1 MVAGEPR
8 QTEVC
13 VDSVA
18 GVRIASA
25 AGADRVE
32 LCSALELGGLTP
44 SPGLIEAAVDAAV
57 EARPTGMAPLAVHVL
72 IRCRPGDFCYAP
84 DELAVMARDVA
95 AAVAA
100 GADGVVLG
108 ALTPGGAVDAPAL
121 LRLAEHCRSG
131 SLTTALTSENDAVP
145 AVTFHRAIDVAAD
158 PLAALSDLAA
168 LADRGLHV
176 QRVLSSGQ
184 APSAAEGVPVLAAM
198 VRAAEQLPLAV
209 MAGAGIRP
217 GNVAA
222 VTAGS
227 GVRQVHFS
235 ARGRVDG
242 VAPPEGSRASM
253 GERDSHGY
261 GVTDPDLVAA
271 TIAAARAG

>member
-1 MVAGEPR
+1 M

-13 VDSVA
+13 VDSAA

-32 LCSALELGGLTP
+32 LCSALEVGGLTP
-44 SPGLIEAAVDAAV
+44 SRGLIEAAVDAAV

-84 DELAVMARDVA
+84 DELVLMARDVA
-95 AAVAA
+95 AALAA

-108 ALTPGGAVDAPAL
+108 ALTPAGSVDAPAL

-131 SLTTALTSENDAVP
+131 SSAGTPTSGNDGSP
-145 AVTFHRAIDVAAD
+145 GVTFHRAIDVAAD
-158 PLAALSDLAA
+158 PLAALPELAA
-168 LADRGLHV
+168 LADSGLQV

-217 GNVAA
+217 GNVAE
-222 VTAGS
+222 VIAGS

-235 ARGRVDG
+235 ARGRAAG
-242 VAPPEGSRASM
+242 VAPPVASRASM
-253 GERDSHGY
+253 GEQDSHGY

-271 TIAAARAG
+271 TISAAIAAARAR